1 MLRQPAA
8 KNRSSRKEILAAVFR
23 MENTMLAL
31 NIEFQEEYKRLDRLC
46 KDYLSST
53 EGVSEYIRQMET
65 AQMRNRYRVADWDF
79 DYKQLKH
86 IRWLRNRLAHEVGT
100 LDSDICTE
108 DDLEWVKNFYGRI
121 INGADP
127 FSVVRKA
134 KEAERRRL
142 AQQRKAERQMQ
153 AEENNDSPAYSNQP
167 KNKKS
172 FFKRIIDGVKSLFR

>member
-1 MLRQPAA
+1 
-8 KNRSSRKEILAAVFR
+8 
-23 MENTMLAL
+23 MLAL

-167 KNKKS
+167 KNKKL